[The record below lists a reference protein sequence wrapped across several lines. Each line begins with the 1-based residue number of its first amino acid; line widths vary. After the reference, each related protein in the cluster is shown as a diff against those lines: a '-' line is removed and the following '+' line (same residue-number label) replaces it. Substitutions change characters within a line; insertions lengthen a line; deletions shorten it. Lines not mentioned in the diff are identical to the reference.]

1 MNLEIDKR
9 MNSAWPNSARCLA
22 LPARHKGQSR
32 LDSKSRRGAL
42 GAPPGRS
49 PCPARGW
56 RRGRGWRL
64 GWRGT
69 ARSGGGALVEMGG
82 CARQGLSVG
91 GSPTRPGVD
100 GVEGK
105 RWHGGVP
112 RCSGA
117 PTVTGGRVNSY
128 SMVRGRG
135 GEGGW
140 LNFGEGP

>member
-1 MNLEIDKR
+1 MAQFSPRLGTAGAAQRPKWLGQQKP
-9 MNSAWPNSARCLA
+9 AWCARRA
-22 LPARHKGQSR
+22 TWKVTV
-32 LDSKSRRGAL
+32 
-42 GAPPGRS
+42 
-49 PCPARGW
+49 PARGW
-56 RRGRGWRL
+56 RRDRGWRL

-69 ARSGGGALVEMGG
+69 ARSGGGAPVEMGG

-100 GVEGK
+100 GVAGK